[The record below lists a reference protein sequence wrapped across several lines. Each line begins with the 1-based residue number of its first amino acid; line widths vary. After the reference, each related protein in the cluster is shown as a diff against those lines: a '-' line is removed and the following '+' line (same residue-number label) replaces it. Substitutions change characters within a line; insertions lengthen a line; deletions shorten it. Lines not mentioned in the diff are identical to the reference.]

1 MKNEHTFE
9 DFKSFILFLYIY
21 MASADG
27 HIDDREVDVILEKL
41 KKIYP
46 EKSIHND
53 IFERAL
59 KEFTAIDPEALD
71 GIIEDSFKKFRD
83 ESFTKKFK
91 IFADLYDII
100 NADGV
105 VDESESQSIE
115 KLKHMIEQNI

>member
-1 MKNEHTFE
+1 MEKEKVFP
-9 DFKSFILFLYIY
+9 DFKSFILFLYVY

-27 HIDDREVDVILEKL
+27 HIDDREVEVILEKL

-46 EKSIHND
+46 EKPIHND
-53 IFERAL
+53 IFEKAL
-59 KEFTAIDPEALD
+59 KEFNETDPAQLD
-71 GIIEDSFKKFRD
+71 RIIEQNFKSFKN

-105 VDESESQSIE
+105 VDESESHSIE
-115 KLKHMIEQNI
+115 KLKQMIEQNI